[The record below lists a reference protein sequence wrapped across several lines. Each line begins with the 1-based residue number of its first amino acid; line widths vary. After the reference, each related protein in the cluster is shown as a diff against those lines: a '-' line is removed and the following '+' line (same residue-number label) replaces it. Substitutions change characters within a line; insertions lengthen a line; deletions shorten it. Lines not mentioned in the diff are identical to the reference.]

1 MIPREAR
8 APRPCRTRIRV
19 HGAKEKIV
27 PKQKA
32 HSHPTT
38 KKHTKSAKWHSIYI
52 CTLARDENIRKP
64 RIREN

>member
-32 HSHPTT
+32 H
-38 KKHTKSAKWHSIYI
+38 KKCKVAQYIYMYVS
-52 CTLARDENIRKP
+52 T
-64 RIREN
+64 